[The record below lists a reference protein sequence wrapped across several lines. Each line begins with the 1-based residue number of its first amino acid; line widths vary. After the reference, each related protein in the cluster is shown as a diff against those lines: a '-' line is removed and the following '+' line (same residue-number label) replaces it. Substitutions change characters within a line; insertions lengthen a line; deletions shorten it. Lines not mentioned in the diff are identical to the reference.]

1 MCLKKFIRQVGQ
13 GVTSGALLTA
23 TDGSS
28 RKIDQKPWG
37 YCKEINDI
45 VTHAKFHQQGTHT

>member
-1 MCLKKFIRQVGQ
+1 MSISR
-13 GVTSGALLTA
+13 ALLTA

-45 VTHAKFHQQGTHT
+45 VTHTKFHQQGTHTY